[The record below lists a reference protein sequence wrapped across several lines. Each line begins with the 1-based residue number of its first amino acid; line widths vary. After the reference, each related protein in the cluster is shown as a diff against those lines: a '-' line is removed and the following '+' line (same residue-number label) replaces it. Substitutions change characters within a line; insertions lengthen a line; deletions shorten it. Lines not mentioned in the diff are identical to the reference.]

1 MIMGLY
7 QQILDDL
14 KASMLAKE
22 QDKTMVLRALK
33 SAIMKKEISIR
44 QGGTATLSEEEVVS
58 VITKEAKQRKDSIE
72 QFENASRFDLSEKEK
87 YELSVI
93 ETYLPKLMSEDE
105 ITKIVNEVIESV
117 GATGPSDMGKV
128 MGKLMPKV
136 KGKADGGLVNKIVK
150 SKLS

>member
-1 MIMGLY
+1 MGLY

-22 QDKTMVLRALK
+22 QDKTMVLRAIK
-33 SAIMKKEISIR
+33 SSIMKKEISLR
-44 QGGTATLSEEEVVS
+44 QGGTATLNEEEVIS

-87 YELSVI
+87 FELSVI
-93 ETYLPKLMSEDE
+93 ETYLPKLMSEEE
-105 ITKIVNEVIESV
+105 ITQIVDEVIQAV
-117 GATGPSDMGKV
+117 GAKSPADMGKV
-128 MGKLMPKV
+128 MGKLMPRV
-136 KGKADGGLVNKIVK
+136 KGKADGGLVNQIVK

>member
-1 MIMGLY
+1 MLNR
-7 QQILDDL
+7 
-14 KASMLAKE
+14 ASS
-22 QDKTMVLRALK
+22 RALLK
-33 SAIMKKEISIR
+33 
-44 QGGTATLSEEEVVS
+44 VS

-150 SKLS
+150 SKFIAEVKVIFCESFH